1 MTDFKQFN
9 FEEENGPFYWEWI
22 FPVMTNKEIL
32 DIYNSDNTK
41 NIYGYMYGKKFD
53 DKNLNKIIEID
64 KESLDIG
71 RNKDRFFYVWGY
83 PGPDY
88 NVYLFKDY
96 GKTWAFSRE
105 EIND

>member
-1 MTDFKQFN
+1 MKWVK
-9 FEEENGPFYWEWI
+9 GI
-22 FPVMTNKEIL
+22 PVMTNN
-32 DIYNSDNTK
+32 IYNSDNIK
-41 NIYGYMYGKKFD
+41 SIYGYMYGTKQ
-53 DKNLNKIIEID
+53 NLNKIIEID
-64 KESLDIG
+64 KESLDLG
-71 RNKDRFFYVWGY
+71 RNEDRFFYVWGY